1 MGNICSRSK
10 NEPEAFSSPGRVLG
24 SANPPPGEAGKSS
37 SGPRAPLPAK
47 ASTGRTLG
55 NVGASGAG
63 ADTADT
69 ADARTNAAI
78 AAQKRAESASAGN
91 KGKLGSKLAAQKAQ
105 TQTQTLNEAS
115 QDERAARDADNAAS
129 ARRWE

>member
-10 NEPEAFSSPGRVLG
+10 NQPEAFSSPGRVLG
-24 SANPPPGEAGKSS
+24 SANPPPGETGKSS

-55 NVGASGAG
+55 GAG
-63 ADTADT
+63 APGAGADT

-78 AAQKRAESASAGN
+78 AAQKRAESTTAGN

-105 TQTQTLNEAS
+105 TQAQTLGEAS
-115 QDERAARDADNAAS
+115 RDERAARDADNAAS

>member
-24 SANPPPGEAGKSS
+24 SANPPPGETGKSS

-55 NVGASGAG
+55 GAG
-63 ADTADT
+63 APGAGADT

-78 AAQKRAESASAGN
+78 AAQVSYFFLFQEICIVSLCKAEC
-91 KGKLGSKLAAQKAQ
+91 
-105 TQTQTLNEAS
+105 
-115 QDERAARDADNAAS
+115 
-129 ARRWE
+129 